1 MKHLL
6 AVIIII
12 GALATAMP
20 TLAQDEINI
29 ARAEQIIT
37 ETYPGATIVSIQR
50 IQQNNVPVWEAR
62 LADGTLIYVDAQ
74 SGEITGRV
82 QAATPQ
88 PTAFVPSVGQQP
100 LTTFGRQPLTTTALV
115 ALDLPAVSFE
125 QALSIAQAQYP
136 GTSLVEAQLE
146 PLDHTHRTGPLA
158 WDIKLSNGI
167 SIDLDAM
174 TGQVLGLD
182 TWGGRRGPSRT
193 PIGMPAISL
202 EQALDIAQGY
212 FPSIPFHKIVLRQGG
227 HREGYALVWEVD
239 FGRRAKV
246 VIDAIDGS
254 VLRTR

>member
-6 AVIIII
+6 AVVIII

-62 LADGTLIYVDAQ
+62 LADGTVIYVDAQ

-88 PTAFVPSVGQQP
+88 PTVFVPSVGQQP
-100 LTTFGRQPLTTTALV
+100 LTTTALV
-115 ALDLPAVSFE
+115 VLGLPAVSFE

-136 GTSLVEAQLE
+136 GTFLVEAQLE
-146 PLDHTHRTGPLA
+146 PLDHTHGTGPLA

-174 TGQVLGLD
+174 TGQVLGLE

-212 FPSIPFHKIVLRQGG
+212 FPSIPFHRIVLKQGG
-227 HREGYALVWEVD
+227 YHEGYALVWEVD

-246 VIDAIDGS
+246 VIEAIGGS